1 MCLYACMHVCLY
13 MFICMYAGMHVCMHK
28 YVFTHVC
35 MCLCTYISVIK
46 SCIFEYVHTTTYHI
60 ITNLE
65 KKAATPDSTNNLNYT
80 LIFLVKLVVPYE
92 VK

>member
-1 MCLYACMHVCLY
+1 MYACMHVR
-13 MFICMYAGMHVCMHK
+13 MHK

-35 MCLCTYISVIK
+35 MCLRTHISVIK

-60 ITNLE
+60 RVFTNLE
-65 KKAATPDSTNNLNYT
+65 KKAATPDSTNNLNDT
-80 LIFLVKLVVPYE
+80 LIFLVKLVVPYA